1 MSDLMRPIPY
11 SQLLD
16 WVLEEYRKKGSIFGI
31 SKIVKRGGGLF
42 PIFEG
47 GIETVF
53 GPAAGP
59 NTQLSQNLI
68 AAYAAGSSWFE
79 LKTVQ
84 DMDGRDLAACVP
96 KPCILAADE
105 GYNCEWSTELE
116 VRQAFEEYVKAW
128 FVIHVIAREFGL
140 GRQDGIVFNLSVG
153 YNLEKIKG
161 EKVDRFIDGMKDA
174 SGTPVF
180 EECRKVTLEAV
191 KQGKLKRVTEKDV
204 EAIPACISSSV
215 TESTLHGCPPAE
227 IESIATYLLT
237 EKHLNTYVK
246 CNPTLLG
253 YEFARK
259 CLDSLGFSYIAFD
272 DHHFLEDL
280 QWKDAVPMFSRL
292 MDLAKAEGLSFGV
305 KLTNTFPVD
314 VKAGE
319 LPSGEMYMSGRALF
333 PLTIELVSRITEQF
347 DGKLRISYSGGA
359 DYFNIHELVS
369 AGVWPVTM
377 ATTLLKPGGY
387 QRLEQIAELLD
398 DIPSGPFVGVD
409 LKRVRALAKG
419 VQSDPHYRKPAKPLP
434 SRKMEEALPLMDCFK
449 APCQTGCPIHQ
460 DIPAYLRAMKEGRA
474 EDALRII
481 LERNPLPFITG
492 TICPHTCADRC
503 MRNYYE
509 EGLHIRDVKLQAALK
524 AAGKVLREEKD
535 GGAAGGRTDGQKKAA
550 AGTRV
555 AVIGGG
561 PGGLSAASFLSRAGI
576 DVTVFDKGESLG
588 GVVRKAIPEFRIA
601 NERIDRDIELCSR
614 FGAKFVTGRE
624 IRSIR
629 ELRQEG
635 FTDIIVAVGAWR
647 SGHKV
652 LQYGDEMD
660 ALDFLTRIR
669 KAQNSVRLGEDVIV
683 VGGGNTAM
691 DVARAALRQK
701 GVKHVRLV
709 YRRTQRYMPA
719 DEEELQMAIEDGVE
733 FMELLAPV
741 GVKDGQLE
749 CTVMELKEADES
761 GRRRPVETDQ
771 KVFLPCSAVIAAVG
785 ERVDGSLFAAEGVK
799 LDERGLPLVD
809 GNLETSVDRVYAI
822 GDCRRGPATV
832 VKAIADAQAAA
843 EAIAGISF
851 DRFADENEKDNPA
864 QLRSAKGVLTRDL
877 QEKPDGRCLGCA
889 AVCEVCTDVCPNRAN
904 IAVTVPGL
912 VKTQILHVDGMC
924 NECGNCAVFCPYS
937 GRPYKDKLTLF
948 WYEEDF
954 RESENEGFL
963 FKEGTTVTL
972 RFAGKTADYD
982 VADKDCGLYDPLRK
996 FILAV
1001 ITDYAYL
1008 LK

>member
-1 MSDLMRPIPY
+1 M
-11 SQLLD
+11 
-16 WVLEEYRKKGSIFGI
+16 
-31 SKIVKRGGGLF
+31 
-42 PIFEG
+42 
-47 GIETVF
+47 
-53 GPAAGP
+53 
-59 NTQLSQNLI
+59 
-68 AAYAAGSSWFE
+68 
-79 LKTVQ
+79 
-84 DMDGRDLAACVP
+84 
-96 KPCILAADE
+96 
-105 GYNCEWSTELE
+105 
-116 VRQAFEEYVKAW
+116 
-128 FVIHVIAREFGL
+128 
-140 GRQDGIVFNLSVG
+140 
-153 YNLEKIKG
+153 
-161 EKVDRFIDGMKDA
+161 
-174 SGTPVF
+174 
-180 EECRKVTLEAV
+180 
-191 KQGKLKRVTEKDV
+191 
-204 EAIPACISSSV
+204 
-215 TESTLHGCPPAE
+215 
-227 IESIATYLLT
+227 
-237 EKHLNTYVK
+237 
-246 CNPTLLG
+246 
-253 YEFARK
+253 
-259 CLDSLGFSYIAFD
+259 
-272 DHHFLEDL
+272 
-280 QWKDAVPMFSRL
+280 
-292 MDLAKAEGLSFGV
+292 
-305 KLTNTFPVD
+305 
-314 VKAGE
+314 
-319 LPSGEMYMSGRALF
+319 
-333 PLTIELVSRITEQF
+333 
-347 DGKLRISYSGGA
+347 
-359 DYFNIHELVS
+359 
-369 AGVWPVTM
+369 
-377 ATTLLKPGGY
+377 
-387 QRLEQIAELLD
+387 
-398 DIPSGPFVGVD
+398 
-409 LKRVRALAKG
+409 
-419 VQSDPHYRKPAKPLP
+419 
-434 SRKMEEALPLMDCFK
+434 
-449 APCQTGCPIHQ
+449 
-460 DIPAYLRAMKEGRA
+460 
-474 EDALRII
+474 
-481 LERNPLPFITG
+481 
-492 TICPHTCADRC
+492 
-503 MRNYYE
+503 
-509 EGLHIRDVKLQAALK
+509 
-524 AAGKVLREEKD
+524 
-535 GGAAGGRTDGQKKAA
+535 
-550 AGTRV
+550 
-555 AVIGGG
+555 
-561 PGGLSAASFLSRAGI
+561 
-576 DVTVFDKGESLG
+576 TVFDKGESLG

-963 FKEGTTVTL
+963 LKEGTTVTL

-982 VADKDCGLYDPLRK
+982 VSDKDCGLYDPLRK

>member
-116 VRQAFEEYVKAW
+116 VRQAFEEYIKAW

-174 SGTPVF
+174 SGTPIF

-409 LKRVRALAKG
+409 LKRVRTLAKG

-434 SRKMEEALPLMDCFK
+434 SRKMEEVPQDGGSASADGLLQGTLPDRMPDSPGYTGLSESHEGR
-449 APCQTGCPIHQ
+449 PGRGCP
-460 DIPAYLRAMKEGRA
+460 
-474 EDALRII
+474 
-481 LERNPLPFITG
+481 
-492 TICPHTCADRC
+492 
-503 MRNYYE
+503 
-509 EGLHIRDVKLQAALK
+509 
-524 AAGKVLREEKD
+524 
-535 GGAAGGRTDGQKKAA
+535 
-550 AGTRV
+550 
-555 AVIGGG
+555 
-561 PGGLSAASFLSRAGI
+561 
-576 DVTVFDKGESLG
+576 
-588 GVVRKAIPEFRIA
+588 
-601 NERIDRDIELCSR
+601 
-614 FGAKFVTGRE
+614 
-624 IRSIR
+624 
-629 ELRQEG
+629 
-635 FTDIIVAVGAWR
+635 
-647 SGHKV
+647 
-652 LQYGDEMD
+652 
-660 ALDFLTRIR
+660 
-669 KAQNSVRLGEDVIV
+669 
-683 VGGGNTAM
+683 
-691 DVARAALRQK
+691 
-701 GVKHVRLV
+701 
-709 YRRTQRYMPA
+709 
-719 DEEELQMAIEDGVE
+719 
-733 FMELLAPV
+733 
-741 GVKDGQLE
+741 
-749 CTVMELKEADES
+749 
-761 GRRRPVETDQ
+761 
-771 KVFLPCSAVIAAVG
+771 
-785 ERVDGSLFAAEGVK
+785 
-799 LDERGLPLVD
+799 
-809 GNLETSVDRVYAI
+809 
-822 GDCRRGPATV
+822 
-832 VKAIADAQAAA
+832 
-843 EAIAGISF
+843 
-851 DRFADENEKDNPA
+851 
-864 QLRSAKGVLTRDL
+864 
-877 QEKPDGRCLGCA
+877 
-889 AVCEVCTDVCPNRAN
+889 
-904 IAVTVPGL
+904 
-912 VKTQILHVDGMC
+912 
-924 NECGNCAVFCPYS
+924 
-937 GRPYKDKLTLF
+937 
-948 WYEEDF
+948 
-954 RESENEGFL
+954 
-963 FKEGTTVTL
+963 
-972 RFAGKTADYD
+972 ADYS
-982 VADKDCGLYDPLRK
+982 
-996 FILAV
+996 
-1001 ITDYAYL
+1001 
-1008 LK
+1008 

>member
-1 MSDLMRPIPY
+1 
-11 SQLLD
+11 
-16 WVLEEYRKKGSIFGI
+16 
-31 SKIVKRGGGLF
+31 
-42 PIFEG
+42 
-47 GIETVF
+47 
-53 GPAAGP
+53 
-59 NTQLSQNLI
+59 
-68 AAYAAGSSWFE
+68 
-79 LKTVQ
+79 
-84 DMDGRDLAACVP
+84 
-96 KPCILAADE
+96 
-105 GYNCEWSTELE
+105 
-116 VRQAFEEYVKAW
+116 
-128 FVIHVIAREFGL
+128 
-140 GRQDGIVFNLSVG
+140 
-153 YNLEKIKG
+153 
-161 EKVDRFIDGMKDA
+161 
-174 SGTPVF
+174 
-180 EECRKVTLEAV
+180 
-191 KQGKLKRVTEKDV
+191 
-204 EAIPACISSSV
+204 
-215 TESTLHGCPPAE
+215 
-227 IESIATYLLT
+227 
-237 EKHLNTYVK
+237 
-246 CNPTLLG
+246 
-253 YEFARK
+253 
-259 CLDSLGFSYIAFD
+259 
-272 DHHFLEDL
+272 
-280 QWKDAVPMFSRL
+280 
-292 MDLAKAEGLSFGV
+292 
-305 KLTNTFPVD
+305 
-314 VKAGE
+314 
-319 LPSGEMYMSGRALF
+319 
-333 PLTIELVSRITEQF
+333 
-347 DGKLRISYSGGA
+347 
-359 DYFNIHELVS
+359 
-369 AGVWPVTM
+369 
-377 ATTLLKPGGY
+377 
-387 QRLEQIAELLD
+387 
-398 DIPSGPFVGVD
+398 
-409 LKRVRALAKG
+409 
-419 VQSDPHYRKPAKPLP
+419 
-434 SRKMEEALPLMDCFK
+434 
-449 APCQTGCPIHQ
+449 
-460 DIPAYLRAMKEGRA
+460 MKEGRA

-481 LERNPLPFITG
+481 LERNPLR

-535 GGAAGGRTDGQKKAA
+535 GGTAGGRSDGQKKAA

-982 VADKDCGLYDPLRK
+982 VSDKDCGLYDPLRK

>member
-1 MSDLMRPIPY
+1 
-11 SQLLD
+11 
-16 WVLEEYRKKGSIFGI
+16 
-31 SKIVKRGGGLF
+31 
-42 PIFEG
+42 
-47 GIETVF
+47 
-53 GPAAGP
+53 
-59 NTQLSQNLI
+59 
-68 AAYAAGSSWFE
+68 
-79 LKTVQ
+79 
-84 DMDGRDLAACVP
+84 
-96 KPCILAADE
+96 
-105 GYNCEWSTELE
+105 
-116 VRQAFEEYVKAW
+116 
-128 FVIHVIAREFGL
+128 
-140 GRQDGIVFNLSVG
+140 
-153 YNLEKIKG
+153 
-161 EKVDRFIDGMKDA
+161 MKDA

-180 EECRKVTLEAV
+180 EACRKVTLEAV
-191 KQGKLKRVTEKDV
+191 KQGKLKRMTEKDV

-292 MDLAKAEGLSFGV
+292 MDLAKAEGLTFGV

-576 DVTVFDKGESLG
+576 DVTVFDKGGSLG

-652 LQYGDEMD
+652 LQYGEEMD
-660 ALDFLTRIR
+660 ALEFLTRIR

-963 FKEGTTVTL
+963 LKEGTTVTL

-1001 ITDYAYL
+1001 ITDYTYL

>member
-116 VRQAFEEYVKAW
+116 VRQAFEEYIKAW

-174 SGTPVF
+174 SGTPIF

-492 TICPHTCADRC
+492 TICPHTCVDRC

-851 DRFADENEKDNPA
+851 DRFADENEKANPA
-864 QLRSAKGVLTRDL
+864 QLRSA
-877 QEKPDGRCLGCA
+877 
-889 AVCEVCTDVCPNRAN
+889 
-904 IAVTVPGL
+904 
-912 VKTQILHVDGMC
+912 
-924 NECGNCAVFCPYS
+924 
-937 GRPYKDKLTLF
+937 
-948 WYEEDF
+948 
-954 RESENEGFL
+954 
-963 FKEGTTVTL
+963 
-972 RFAGKTADYD
+972 
-982 VADKDCGLYDPLRK
+982 
-996 FILAV
+996 
-1001 ITDYAYL
+1001 
-1008 LK
+1008 